1 MVMKRFE
8 EIPHTADWS
17 FRAFG
22 KDVREL
28 FENAAFALFALEG
41 ARSQENAIENARTVQ
56 VGGIDHES
64 LLVNWLTE
72 LLWLQESKRDIYWRF
87 EIGSLSQTE
96 LRAQVFGA
104 PYATLDKIIKAV
116 TYHNLK
122 IEQTNE
128 GWQVVVVVDV

>member
-1 MVMKRFE
+1 MKRFE

-22 KDVREL
+22 KDLREL
-28 FENAAFALFALEG
+28 FENAAFAIFSLEG
-41 ARSQENAIENARTVQ
+41 ASTSSRNEIARTVD
-56 VGGIDHES
+56 VTGIDYEA

-72 LLWLQESKRDIYWRF
+72 LLWLQESHHETYHRF
-87 EIGSLSQTE
+87 QIESLSPTL

-104 PYATLDKIIKAV
+104 AMTQLNKAIKAV

-122 IEQTNE
+122 IEQTVE
-128 GWQVVVVVDV
+128 GWQAIVVVDV

>member
-1 MVMKRFE
+1 MKRFE

-22 KDVREL
+22 KDLREL
-28 FENAAFALFALEG
+28 FENAAFAIFTMEG
-41 ARSQENAIENARTVQ
+41 VHPRENASENERAVA
-56 VGGIDHES
+56 VSGIDQES

-72 LLWLQESKRDIYWRF
+72 LLWLQESNGETYQRF
-87 EIGSLSQTE
+87 QIDSLSQTE
-96 LRAQVFGA
+96 LHAQVFGA
-104 PYATLDKIIKAV
+104 PYETLDKIIKAV

-128 GWQVVVVVDV
+128 GWQVTVVVDV